1 MIFAIDPY
9 LVTPY
14 KPLAGALSKHD
25 AIRDMCVLHP
35 ERFLV
40 SPRSGDPA
48 RLVARWLAHPDNASW
63 EVWRGGTISG
73 ILTLDR
79 IVAGVDARLQF
90 AFFDDE
96 LGSKEPL
103 LHAFIA
109 RCYAD
114 FGLVRLTTEVP
125 ECMSNLIGFV
135 RRKLGFRYEGELQ
148 APASVARR
156 GSRRERAYWDGTRWH
171 DVMVLRHLAE
181 GV

>member
-1 MIFAIDPY
+1 MIFAVEPY

-14 KPLAGALSKHD
+14 RPLTGALSKHD
-25 AIRDMCVLHP
+25 AIRDTCLAHP
-35 ERFLV
+35 ARFLV
-40 SPRSGDPA
+40 SPRSGDPGA
-48 RLVARWLAHPDNASW
+48 LIAHTLADPANAAW
-63 EVWRGGTISG
+63 EVWRGGTLVG
-73 ILTLDR
+73 ILWLDR
-79 IVAGVDARLQF
+79 IVAGIDARLQF

-103 LHAFIA
+103 LQAFIA

-135 RRKLGFRYEGELQ
+135 RRKLGFRYEGETH

-171 DVMVLRHLAE
+171 DIMVLRHLGE
-181 GV
+181 E

>member
-1 MIFAIDPY
+1 M
-9 LVTPY
+9 V
-14 KPLAGALSKHD
+14 
-25 AIRDMCVLHP
+25 
-35 ERFLV
+35 
-40 SPRSGDPA
+40 
-48 RLVARWLAHPDNASW
+48 W
-63 EVWRGGTISG
+63 EVWRNGEFLG
-73 ILTLDR
+73 IIVLDR
-79 IVAGVDARLQF
+79 IVAGIDARLQF
-90 AFFDDE
+90 VFFDDE

-103 LHAFIA
+103 LQAFIA